1 MCRGGHMF
9 SPLKIWRRWH
19 RKVNQNQKRHAV
31 ASAVA
36 ATAVA
41 PLVLARG
48 HRIEKVNEIP
58 LVIDSLSVNKTSQL
72 LKILINLGVE
82 DELRRCAESKKLRA
96 GKGKYRN
103 RRYVIR
109 KGPLIVFNDDEND
122 QKVVKAAR
130 NIVGVDVC
138 NVHRLNLLKLAPGGT
153 LGRFVIWTQ
162 SAFKALNDVF
172 GTYRRDSGEKSGYN
186 LQRNVVHTADVSRL
200 INSDAIQN
208 IIRAP
213 SSNPKIFSRKK
224 NPLRN
229 KGFMKILNPF
239 AATKALQEQKLQRAA
254 ADKRKTVI
262 KNKRKSKEGKA
273 RHSTS
278 LKINQDFWHS
288 QVDAQTAAT
297 KKWYDDI
304 AAGELKEEYTGGA
317 ITGGADDE
325 PEEVKAPVEEVKKDA
340 KDVKGGK
347 AAPAAPAKEEKK
359 K

>member
-1 MCRGGHMF
+1 MF

-48 HRIEKVNEIP
+48 HRIEKVSEIP
-58 LVIDSLSVNKTSQL
+58 LVIDSLSVEKTSQL
-72 LKILINLGVE
+72 LKTLIGLGAE
-82 DELRRCAESKKLRA
+82 AELRRCAESKKLRA

-109 KGPLIVFNDDEND
+109 KGPLIVYNDDEND

-130 NIVGVDVC
+130 NIVGLDVC

-172 GTYRRDSGEKSGYN
+172 GTYRRDSSEKSGYN
-186 LQRNVVHTADVSRL
+186 LQRNVVQTADVSRL
-200 INSDAIQN
+200 INSDAVQN

-213 SSNPKIFSRKK
+213 SSNPKLFTRKR

-229 KGFMKILNPF
+229 KGVLNTLNPF
-239 AATKALQEQKLQRAA
+239 ASKKAQLEQKLQTEAHN
-254 ADKRKTVI
+254 KKKTAI
-262 KNKRKSKEGKA
+262 KNRRKSKEGKT
-273 RHSTS
+273 RHATS
-278 LKINQDFWHS
+278 LQKAREFWS
-288 QVDAQTAAT
+288 TQVDSQNTAT

-304 AAGELKEEYTGGA
+304 AASELKEEYTGGA
-317 ITGGADDE
+317 ITGGAD
-325 PEEVKAPVEEVKKDA
+325 EEEEAPVVVKEEKKDD
-340 KDVKGGK
+340 KK
-347 AAPAAPAKEEKK
+347 AAPAAAAGKEEAKKPADAKK

>member
-1 MCRGGHMF
+1 MF

-31 ASAVA
+31 ASAIA

-48 HRIEKVNEIP
+48 HRIEQVNEIP
-58 LVIDSLSVNKTSQL
+58 LVIDSLSVQKTSQL
-72 LKILINLGVE
+72 LKILINLGAE
-82 DELRRCAESKKLRA
+82 AELRRCAESKKLRA

-172 GTYRRDSGEKSGYN
+172 GTYKRDSSEKSGYN
-186 LQRNVVHTADVSRL
+186 LQRNVVSTADVSRL
-200 INSDAIQN
+200 INSDA
-208 IIRAP
+208 
-213 SSNPKIFSRKK
+213 
-224 NPLRN
+224 
-229 KGFMKILNPF
+229 
-239 AATKALQEQKLQRAA
+239 
-254 ADKRKTVI
+254 V
-262 KNKRKSKEGKA
+262 
-273 RHSTS
+273 
-278 LKINQDFWHS
+278 
-288 QVDAQTAAT
+288 
-297 KKWYDDI
+297 
-304 AAGELKEEYTGGA
+304 
-317 ITGGADDE
+317 
-325 PEEVKAPVEEVKKDA
+325 
-340 KDVKGGK
+340 
-347 AAPAAPAKEEKK
+347 
-359 K
+359 